1 MASKRTTA
9 SHGIL
14 SEGLAPC
21 GHTHVSIICR
31 DLSRPVDEPY
41 LRSGDL
47 GQLLVA
53 CLEGRQ
59 LPEQMRDT
67 IYQGMQDDLVQRGKV
82 IVTEQDS
89 HATTCR
95 WVKLAIHRELENW
108 CL

>member
-1 MASKRTTA
+1 MQYARDRQGVELRGSVTPDTTWD
-9 SHGIL
+9 L
-14 SEGLAPC
+14 
-21 GHTHVSIICR
+21 ICR

-67 IYQGMQDDLVQRGKV
+67 IYQGMQDDLV
-82 IVTEQDS
+82 
-89 HATTCR
+89 
-95 WVKLAIHRELENW
+95 
-108 CL
+108 